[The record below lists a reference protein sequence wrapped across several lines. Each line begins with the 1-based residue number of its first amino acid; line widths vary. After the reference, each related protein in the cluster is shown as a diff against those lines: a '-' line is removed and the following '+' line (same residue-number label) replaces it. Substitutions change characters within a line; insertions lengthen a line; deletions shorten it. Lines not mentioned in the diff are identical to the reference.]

1 MAAPASDVPL
11 HLAGN
16 NAPVADEVTVVP
28 TEVEGSIPG
37 DLAGLFVRNGPNPR
51 TGWSSHL
58 FEGDGMVHGLALA
71 GGTARWYR
79 NRYVRTPLYQHP
91 GVARHALAFDA
102 ATNRVDHRI
111 TTANTH
117 VVAHAGRLLA
127 LEEGGFPYL
136 LTPTLDT
143 VGPYTF
149 GGALRTPMTAHPKV
163 CPATGE
169 LLFFGYQL
177 RPPYLTYHR
186 ASASGRLLAS
196 VPVTLPA
203 ATMMHDFAITGTRV
217 VFADSPIVFDP
228 AALAAGGGPWR
239 WDAGH
244 QARLGVMPRAGGDGE
259 VRWFDVEPG
268 HLSHTA
274 NAYDRGDDEVLV
286 TGTRLAPLD
295 GGSSTAAAAAAAAGG
310 FGGGLP
316 TLYQWR
322 LDLATGAVREGPVD
336 DTAAEYPRIAE
347 DRVGRSHRYAYAASF
362 VLDAEPDRAAVH
374 RYDLADGA
382 ARSSHH
388 LPRGHTCGEAVF
400 VASGGAAS
408 PPEGGREDDGYLL
421 SFAHDRGRG
430 TSYLLVLA
438 ADDIGAE
445 PVARVHLPVRVPGG
459 FHGSWIP
466 DEMSDASVSR
476 FRS

>member
-1 MAAPASDVPL
+1 MAAPASDTPL

-16 NAPVADEVTVVP
+16 NAPVAEEVTVVP

-79 NRYVRTPLYQHP
+79 NRYVRTPLYEHP
-91 GVARHALAFDA
+91 GEPRLALAVDA
-102 ATNRVDHRI
+102 ATGRVDHRV

-117 VVAHAGRLLA
+117 VIAHAGRLLA
-127 LEEGGFPYL
+127 LEEGGFPYQ
-136 LTPTLDT
+136 LTSTLDT
-143 VGPYTF
+143 TGPHTF
-149 GGALRTPMTAHPKV
+149 GGALRTPMTAHPKA
-163 CPATGE
+163 CPRIGE

-177 RPPYLTYHR
+177 RAPYVTYHR
-186 ASASGRLLAS
+186 ASAAGDLLAS
-196 VPVTLPA
+196 VPITLPA
-203 ATMMHDFAITGTRV
+203 ATLMHDFAITATRAI
-217 VFADSPIVFDP
+217 FADSPIVFDP

-239 WDAGH
+239 WDPGH
-244 QARLGVMPRAGGDGE
+244 PARLGVMPRTGGDGD
-259 VRWFDVEPG
+259 VRWFEVDPG

-274 NAYDRGDDEVLV
+274 NAYDSGDEVVL
-286 TGTRLAPLD
+286 TGTRLAPLA
-295 GGSSTAAAAAAAAGG
+295 GEPASAAAAAAGG

-316 TLYQWR
+316 ALYEWR
-322 LDLATGAVREGPVD
+322 LDLATGAVREGPLD
-336 DTAAEYPRIAE
+336 DAAAEYPRIAE
-347 DRVGRSHRYAYAASF
+347 ARVGRPHRYAYATSF
-362 VLDAEPDRAAVH
+362 ELDAEPDHAVIH
-374 RYDLADGA
+374 RYDLSEGA
-382 ARSSHH
+382 ARASHH

-400 VASGGAAS
+400 VPRGGGAA
-408 PPEGGREDDGYLL
+408 PAPGRREDDGYLL

-438 ADDIGAE
+438 ADDVEAD

-459 FHGSWIP
+459 FHGSWVP
-466 DEMSDASVSR
+466 HLVV
-476 FRS
+476 